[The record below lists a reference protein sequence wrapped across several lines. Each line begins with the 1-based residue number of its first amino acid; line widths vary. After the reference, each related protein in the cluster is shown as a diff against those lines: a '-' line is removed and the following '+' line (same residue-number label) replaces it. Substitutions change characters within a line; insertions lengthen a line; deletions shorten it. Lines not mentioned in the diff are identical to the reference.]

1 MGDLDCLIC
10 EEDRGRAHE
19 LMTDLGYSC
28 SADQGNVWVYQK
40 GMVVIEMHSRIAG
53 NNISN
58 GVDYMQFFSDA
69 VNQIAE
75 EDEELCLKRE
85 YHFCFLIYHIAKHIS
100 STGAGVRMF
109 MDLVIFLKHYGMTFD
124 KEKAERMLKEA
135 SLDKVAVT
143 IENLCD
149 RWFEIE
155 GIPWVELSGAF
166 LNPVQA
172 LEFIENHSVEA
183 AFLDIEMPEMNGLE
197 LAEKLREL
205 SPGLVIIFITG
216 YEQYTLDAL
225 KIKADYYLTKP
236 YDNED
241 IKEVLERA
249 RLLSARQK
257 KRVYIRTFPRFEVF
271 VADSTVYFPN
281 SKAKELL
288 ALCVDHCG
296 GIVTIEEAVDK
307 LWEGRKYDA
316 RVKNLYRKAV
326 MQVRQVLAAQG
337 VEEIFNGNRGS
348 CQIDIKKID
357 CDYYDFLKGI
367 PEAVQKWK
375 LGRKYLE
382 EYSWAEETAANIELS
397 VTGKHFRD
405 SE

>member
-1 MGDLDCLIC
+1 M
-10 EEDRGRAHE
+10 R
-19 LMTDLGYSC
+19 
-28 SADQGNVWVYQK
+28 
-40 GMVVIEMHSRIAG
+40 VII
-53 NNISN
+53 
-58 GVDYMQFFSDA
+58 VDDEKLALRQF
-69 VNQIAE
+69 Q
-75 EDEELCLKRE
+75 
-85 YHFCFLIYHIAKHIS
+85 
-100 STGAGVRMF
+100 
-109 MDLVIFLKHYGMTFD
+109 
-124 KEKAERMLKEA
+124 
-135 SLDKVAVT
+135 
-143 IENLCD
+143 
-149 RWFEIE
+149 FEIE

-397 VTGKHFRD
+397 VAEKLFSD
-405 SE
+405 SK